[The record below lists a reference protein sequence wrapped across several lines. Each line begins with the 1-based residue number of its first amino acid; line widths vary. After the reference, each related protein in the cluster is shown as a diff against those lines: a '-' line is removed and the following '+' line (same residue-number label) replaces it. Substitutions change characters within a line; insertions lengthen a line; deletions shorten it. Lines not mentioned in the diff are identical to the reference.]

1 MNLNSLNGPW
11 LEADYSLVS
20 LARMVMNC
28 CNANNFTQ
36 MVDNITRVQYNSV
49 SRRTVVSCIDHI
61 YCNSKDRISA
71 VRVITCGTSDHDTI
85 AYTRFSKDPRPPAR
99 TIRKRSY
106 KHFKEAE
113 YLNDMSKLDFTDAYQ
128 CTEVDDAATLLTNM
142 LVDVLNVHA
151 P

>member
-1 MNLNSLNGPW
+1 MNLDSLNGRW

-20 LARMVMNC
+20 LSRMVMKC

-61 YCNSKDRISA
+61 YCNSQHRISA
-71 VRVITCGTSDHDTI
+71 VRVITCSTTDHDTI
-85 AYTRFSKDPRPPAR
+85 AYTRFSKDLRSSTR

-106 KHFKEAE
+106 KDFKEAE
-113 YLNDMSKLDFTDAYQ
+113 YLKDISKLDFTDVYQ
-128 CTEVDDAATLLTNM
+128 CT
-142 LVDVLNVHA
+142 
-151 P
+151 